1 MEIVI
6 TNLSKSYS
14 RRTALKDISLT
25 IPAGIYGLLG
35 RNGAGKTS
43 LMRILAGLSAPSG
56 GGIRMDSISIRE
68 TARVREIVGYL
79 SQDFSMYQSMTV
91 FGAMDYLGL
100 LSEIPDPLRRER
112 VNLKDEAGT
121 KIRALSGGMLRR
133 LGIAQA
139 LLHDPRILIVDEP
152 TAGLDPEERI
162 RIRSLLSDFSEGRI
176 VLLSTH
182 IASDVEAICGRV
194 AVLHEGSLLFQ
205 GSTEELAGLA
215 DGKVYQIT
223 APKEQDQQIR
233 EKYICLN
240 IGHLCGGM
248 EYRILS
254 DAPPEEPWEARQ
266 PSLEDGYMYLLLGQ
280 EKERTSGKAEVCG
293 AGTCGEQCSDR
304 GGADS

>member
-1 MEIVI
+1 M
-6 TNLSKSYS
+6 
-14 RRTALKDISLT
+14 
-25 IPAGIYGLLG
+25 
-35 RNGAGKTS
+35 
-43 LMRILAGLSAPSG
+43 
-56 GGIRMDSISIRE
+56 
-68 TARVREIVGYL
+68 
-79 SQDFSMYQSMTV
+79 
-91 FGAMDYLGL
+91 
-100 LSEIPDPLRRER
+100 
-112 VNLKDEAGT
+112 
-121 KIRALSGGMLRR
+121 RR

-205 GSTEELAGLA
+205 GSTEELSGLA

-240 IGHLCGGM
+240 ISHLRGGM
-248 EYRILS
+248 EYRVLS
-254 DAPPEEPWEARQ
+254 DAPPEEPWEVRQ
-266 PSLEDGYMYLLLGQ
+266 PSLEDGYMYLLRSQ
-280 EKERTSGKAEVCG
+280 EMGWTAGKAEGRQITNIEKAETDGAQVTKIEKAEACGPRIPKIEKARACG

-304 GGADS
+304 GGADL